1 MVATVVFESNL
12 CDKPGGKNFEN
23 DEQVVKPWQEQVSS
37 VIKLQDAV
45 R

>member
-12 CDKPGGKNFEN
+12 SDKLGGKNFEN
-23 DEQVVKPWQEQVSS
+23 DEQVVIPWQEQVSS
-37 VIKLQDAV
+37 VIKLQGAV